1 MRKLAEVMCSD
12 CSVLGCC
19 YKLQSAATGI
29 SVSGAPNAK
38 TFVYLCLPPSV
49 DAAQFVCVTFLAGIN
64 GSGRLVEEV

>member
-1 MRKLAEVMCSD
+1 MRKLAEVMRSD
-12 CSVLGCC
+12 FSVLGCY

-38 TFVYLCLPPSV
+38 TFVHLCLPQV
-49 DAAQFVCVTFLAGIN
+49 DAAQFVCVTSLAGIN